1 VTLAFVRP
9 TVAREGDDW
18 VKKYEVRGWIEETGV
33 IAAVRVYSAEDA
45 LFAAETVAGSGI
57 PVVEI
62 ALTVPQA
69 TTVIS
74 HLIKSIPG
82 IVVGAGG
89 VTHAAAALQCLDA
102 GAQFLT
108 SDGLHPKVI
117 ELAANQGVVVIPG
130 ALTPTEVITAWG
142 ANSDFVK
149 VVPCAQIGGETYIG
163 SLSRMYPHIPLIAS
177 GGVNQQNASKF
188 ILAGALALGI
198 GRELIPTEA
207 IRLRQVDRIGELAR
221 RFLSFVKSGRDH
233 LAARSARRMAIDEE

>member
-1 VTLAFVRP
+1 
-9 TVAREGDDW
+9 
-18 VKKYEVRGWIEETGV
+18 VKKHEVRGWIEETGV
-33 IAAVRVYSAEDA
+33 IAAIRVYSAEDA

-69 TTVIS
+69 TKVIS
-74 HLIKSIPG
+74 HLMKSIPG

-117 ELAANQGVVVIPG
+117 ELATSQGVVVIPG

-142 ANSDFVK
+142 ASSDFVK

-188 ILAGALALGI
+188 ILAGAMALGV
-198 GRELIPTEA
+198 GRELILAEA
-207 IRLRQVDRIGELAR
+207 IRLRQPDRIGELAR
-221 RFLSFVKSGRDH
+221 RFVGFVKNGRDH
-233 LAARSARRMAIDEE
+233 LAARKARRMAIDEE